1 MMQPESG
8 DAAEYHFLTTPGA
21 CIQCRFVEAPDREL
35 QLFGNRAGLLSLA
48 NILLWFDA
56 NAWRREFLNL
66 GELGFVHLDGTLA
79 VSIRI
84 ADEVPAYSH
93 GILKHQARHESL
105 EWAITEESL
114 TQAALW
120 LHRLVSMPGHEYDH
134 LRMAEGSEF
143 GVHVRM
149 TDTAEWLHRCVA

>member
-1 MMQPESG
+1 MMLHESG
-8 DAAEYHFLTTPGA
+8 DAAEYSFLTTPGA
-21 CIQCRFVEAPDREL
+21 CVQCRLVEEPGREL

-56 NAWRREFLNL
+56 NSWRREFLSL
-66 GELGFVHLDGTLA
+66 GELRFVHLDGTLA

-84 ADEVPAYSH
+84 SDEVPADSH

-105 EWAITEESL
+105 EWAITEEGL

-120 LHRLVSMPGHEYDH
+120 LHRLVSMPGHEYDR
-134 LRMAEGSEF
+134 LQIAEGS
-143 GVHVRM
+143 
-149 TDTAEWLHRCVA
+149 